1 MPAFWIQRINPI
13 NKIDM
18 KHSFKTILAALF
30 IATAMV
36 CSCAMT
42 PEDKGEHYA
51 KVMVSALKDGNSE
64 KAERITE
71 KVGKYAEGLSLSDK
85 MKFYKS
91 FYSNLAKSGYNEVAT
106 ELEGMFE

>member
-1 MPAFWIQRINPI
+1 
-13 NKIDM
+13 M
-18 KHSFKTILAALF
+18 KKSFKTILTSLF
-30 IATAMV
+30 IATALV

-51 KVMVSALKDGNSE
+51 KVMVSALKDGNSD
-64 KAERITE
+64 KVERITE
-71 KVGKYAEGLSLSDK
+71 KVGNYAEGLSFSDK
-85 MKFYKS
+85 MKFYKA